1 VTASLRG
8 ASEANFGCAAEH
20 LALWPPPAIGGIL
33 LGVLCWSLCPC
44 QRLAAQTA
52 TAPIA
57 IEARDFALTM
67 PARLPAG
74 LTTFIV
80 ENRGEH
86 PHSIRFLRL
95 TGGKTFDDFT
105 AWQKTGGAPP
115 AWLEPAGGIAPIV
128 PKSSE
133 QYTATLTPGRYVVL
147 CTYPA
152 DDGQTHVDKG
162 MVARLDVDGAVTSTT
177 KAPADA
183 DITLRMRDHGFQLT
197 APVSG
202 GHPLWHLQNIG
213 TEPHQAVLIRLPEGV
228 SEYTERTWLSS
239 GGRGVRGGIPSGGV
253 VELPADADA
262 WFQIDLSP
270 GRYLLLCSELEEEG
284 RHFDLGMI
292 YRFQIE

>member
-1 VTASLRG
+1 VNARR
-8 ASEANFGCAAEH
+8 
-20 LALWPPPAIGGIL
+20 
-33 LGVLCWSLCPC
+33 VLCVLCCTLCPGL
-44 QRLAAQTA
+44 RLAAQTA
-52 TAPIA
+52 AAPIK
-57 IEARDFALTM
+57 IEARDFALTL

-74 LTTFIV
+74 LTTFSF
-80 ENRGEH
+80 ENQGEQ

-95 TGGKTFDDFT
+95 TGGKTFDDFA

-128 PKSSE
+128 PKARE
-133 QYTATLTPGRYVVL
+133 QYTVMLAPGVYVVL

-152 DDGQTHVDKG
+152 DNGQTHVDKG
-162 MVARLDVDGAVTSTT
+162 MVARLEVGGAGTSTT
-177 KAPADA
+177 PAPAEA

-213 TEPHQAVLIRLPEGV
+213 TEPHQAVLIRLPDGV
-228 SEYTERTWLSS
+228 SEYTERTWLSN
-239 GGRGVRGGIPSGGV
+239 GGRGARGGIPSGGV

-262 WFQIDLSP
+262 WFQIDLAP
-270 GRYLLLCSELEEEG
+270 GRYVLLCGELEQEG
-284 RHFDLGMI
+284 RHFDLGMV